1 MKVIIAFCLIL
12 FSTLPLQ
19 GQGYQDLLMGTHKE
33 LVLKGLTCWSE
44 GGDNCIDYITQ
55 AYKTRQEFEGS
66 LYGLY

>member
-44 GGDNCIDYITQ
+44 GAIIV
-55 AYKTRQEFEGS
+55 
-66 LYGLY
+66 